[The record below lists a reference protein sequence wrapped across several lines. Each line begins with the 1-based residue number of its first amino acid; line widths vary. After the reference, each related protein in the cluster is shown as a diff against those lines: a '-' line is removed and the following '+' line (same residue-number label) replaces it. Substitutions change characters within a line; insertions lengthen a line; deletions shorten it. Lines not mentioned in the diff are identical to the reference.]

1 MMKNDTLNMLIGLNN
16 QGVQLFI
23 TEDGWKVFLHMMSEV
38 ENEFVTEGSIEEMV
52 SE

>member
-23 TEDGWKVFLHMMSEV
+23 TEDGWKVFLSMMQEV
-38 ENEFVTEGSIEEMV
+38 ENDVLAEESIEEMV